1 MAKIKLIDN
10 VSGLQIFSLLR
21 FIVFFIVSIVFTKS
35 HLTPEDIGA
44 WEMFMFIASF
54 LSFFW
59 VTGII
64 QSLLSLYNRNRSFRR
79 LGENVSE
86 KSPEFFNAFVLLF
99 LFSLLIF
106 IMGHL
111 VKSNFSVYGISGNAP
126 YLNLLLL
133 YLFLSG
139 PVCLIE
145 YIYLLRGKSYRIL
158 QYGLYT
164 FIPQLIFILLPV
176 LMGEGYYWSIYGL
189 LIVTGARWVWLI
201 IMLRRYAEWKIS
213 PAFMREHMKLGLPLI
228 ITTLISGSAQYID
241 GVIVSSYYDD
251 PRMFA
256 IFRYGAKEFPLVLLL
271 ANGLSSA
278 MLPNFGTRSKMKDA
292 LKEIKYR
299 SKRLMHALFPASIV
313 MLFFARWLYPRLFTP
328 DFIRSA
334 DIFMIYLLLVIP
346 RMLFPHTII
355 IGRKRTR
362 VTLWAALFELA
373 FNIPLSLWLVKDYG
387 AVGVA
392 LATFV
397 VYLIGKVLLIAY
409 LRIEMKIRP
418 KEYIPLLTF
427 AIYTAAIIIV
437 FVLIDHRIINVY

>member
-1 MAKIKLIDN
+1 
-10 VSGLQIFSLLR
+10 
-21 FIVFFIVSIVFTKS
+21 
-35 HLTPEDIGA
+35 
-44 WEMFMFIASF
+44 MFIASF
-54 LSFFW
+54 MSFFW

-79 LGENVSE
+79 LGENLSE
-86 KSPEFFNAFVLLF
+86 KSPELFNAFLLLF
-99 LFSLLIF
+99 LFGLVIF
-106 IMGHL
+106 VLGHML
-111 VKSNFSVYGISGNAP
+111 KSNFSVYGNTGNVP

-133 YLFLSG
+133 YLFLSS

-145 YIYLLRGKSYRIL
+145 YIYMLRGRSHRIL

-164 FIPQLIFILLPV
+164 FIPQLILILIPV
-176 LMGEGYYWSIYGL
+176 LTGKGYFGSIYGL

-201 IMLRRYAEWKIS
+201 ILLRRYTEWKIS
-213 PAFMREHMKLGLPLI
+213 PEFMKEHLRLGLPLI

-241 GVIVSSYYDD
+241 GVIVSSHFDD

-271 ANGLSSA
+271 AQGLSSA
-278 MLPNFGTRSKMKDA
+278 MLPNFGTRSKMKEA
-292 LKEIKYR
+292 LREIKHR
-299 SKRLMHALFPASIV
+299 SKRLMHFLFPASLL
-313 MLFFARWLYPRLFTP
+313 MLFFARWLYPRVFNP
-328 DFIRSA
+328 DFLRSA

-346 RMLFPHTII
+346 RMVFPHTII

-362 VTLWAALFELA
+362 VTLWAALLELA
-373 FNIPLSLWLVKDYG
+373 LNIPLSLWLVGPYG

-397 VYLIGKVLLIAY
+397 VYLIVKVVLISY
-409 LRIEMKIRP
+409 LWISMRIKP
-418 KEYIPLLTF
+418 GEYIPLLTY
-427 AIYTAAIIIV
+427 AIYTAIIVIV

>member
-1 MAKIKLIDN
+1 MAKVKLIDN

-21 FIVFFIVSIVFTKS
+21 FTVFFIVSIVFTKS
-35 HLTPEDIGA
+35 HLTPADIGA

-79 LGENVSE
+79 LGENISE
-86 KSPEFFNAFVLLF
+86 KSPEFFNAFILL
-99 LFSLLIF
+99 LGFSLIIF

-111 VKSNFSVYGISGNAP
+111 VKSNFSVYGISGNTP
-126 YLNLLLL
+126 YINLLLL
-133 YLFLSG
+133 YLFLSS

-176 LMGEGYYWSIYGL
+176 MRGEGYLWSIYGL
-189 LIVTGARWVWLI
+189 LIVTLVRWIWLI

-213 PAFMREHMKLGLPLI
+213 PTFIREHMKLGMPLI

-241 GVIVSSYYDD
+241 GVIVSSYFDD

-299 SKRLMHALFPASIV
+299 SKRLMHVLFPASIV

-346 RMLFPHTII
+346 RMLFPQTII

-397 VYLIGKVLLIAY
+397 VYLFGRILLIVY
-409 LRIEMKIRP
+409 LRLEMKIKPR
-418 KEYIPLLTF
+418 EYIPLTTF
-427 AIYTAAIIIV
+427 FIYTAALILI